1 LEISSSSWSSFWG
14 KGQLEAITSG
24 SIIAWAHVNMQGE
37 YDFTRPA
44 ANDDV
49 FDMAKILA
57 LKLG

>member
-1 LEISSSSWSSFWG
+1 M
-14 KGQLEAITSG
+14 LEAITSG
-24 SIIAWAHVNMQGE
+24 SIIAWAHVNMHGE